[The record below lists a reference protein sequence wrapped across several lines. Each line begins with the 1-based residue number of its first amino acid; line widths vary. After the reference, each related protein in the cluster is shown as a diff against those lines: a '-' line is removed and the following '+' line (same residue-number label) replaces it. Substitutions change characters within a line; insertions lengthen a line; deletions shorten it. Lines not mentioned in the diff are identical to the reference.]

1 MQQSFQPKAEWP
13 DQYPQTRRR
22 YSTIMATQLGNLDG
36 GPLYKGVQRA
46 LMEQLAS
53 GELKPGQLIPSERQ
67 LATEYSVSIG
77 TLRKAIDELVE
88 NRILIRQQGKGTYV
102 ASHDRERLLFYFFH
116 IVPQH
121 GAKSYP
127 LVEFVFFHKSQAD
140 AETASKLRLAPGT
153 PTFHIRNKLSLQGT
167 VVSVDDISI
176 AQDRFERLS
185 AAQFKERP
193 NTIYNLY
200 QEAFGITVVRTEE
213 RLRAEAATAEHAKL
227 LGIRVGTPVL
237 VIRRVAFDMR
247 DEPVELRISTVNSA
261 EHEYFAELL

>member
-1 MQQSFQPKAEWP
+1 MNS
-13 DQYPQTRRR
+13 
-22 YSTIMATQLGNLDG
+22 IDG

-46 LMEQLAS
+46 LMEQLAT

-67 LATEYSVSIG
+67 LATEYNVSIG

-127 LVEFVFFHKSQAD
+127 LVESVFFHKAV
-140 AETASKLRLAPGT
+140 AGTEEAARLKIAVGA
-153 PTFHIRNKLSLQGT
+153 PTFHVRNKLTLLGD
-167 VVSVDDISI
+167 VVSVDDITLDQ
-176 AQDRFERLS
+176 ARFAKLTPV
-185 AAQFKERP
+185 QFKERP

-200 QEAFGITVVRTEE
+200 QEAFGITVVRTDE
-213 RLRAEAATAEHAKL
+213 RLRAEAATADHAKL
-227 LGIRVGTPVL
+227 LNIKPGMPVL
-237 VIRRVAFDMR
+237 TIRRTAFDMR
-247 DEPVELRISTVNSA
+247 DEPVELRVSTVNTA
-261 EHEYFAELL
+261 AHEYFAEIL

>member
-1 MQQSFQPKAEWP
+1 MP
-13 DQYPQTRRR
+13 
-22 YSTIMATQLGNLDG
+22 INVNNLDG

-46 LMEQLAS
+46 LMEQLAT
-53 GELKPGQLIPSERQ
+53 GDLKPGQLIPSERQ

-116 IVPQH
+116 IVPH
-121 GAKSYP
+121 KGVKSYP
-127 LVEFVFFHKSQAD
+127 LVESVFFHKALAD
-140 AETASKLRLAPGT
+140 AEVATRLNIALGT
-153 PTFHIRNKLSLQGT
+153 PIFHVRNKLSLLGD

-176 AQDRFERLS
+176 DQARFEKLS

-200 QEAFGITVVRTEE
+200 QEAFGITVVRTDE
-213 RLRAEAATAEHAKL
+213 RLRAEAASVEHAKL
-227 LGIRVGTPVL
+227 LQITAGTPVL
-237 VIRRVAFDMR
+237 TIRRTAFDMR
-247 DEPVELRISTVNSA
+247 DEPVELRISTVNTA
-261 EHEYFAELL
+261 AHEYFAEIL

>member
-1 MQQSFQPKAEWP
+1 MNS
-13 DQYPQTRRR
+13 
-22 YSTIMATQLGNLDG
+22 IDG

-46 LMEQLAS
+46 LMEQLAT

-67 LATEYSVSIG
+67 LATEYNVSIG

-127 LVEFVFFHKSQAD
+127 LVESVFFHKAV
-140 AETASKLRLAPGT
+140 AGTEEAARLKIAVGT
-153 PTFHIRNKLSLQGT
+153 PTFHVRNKLTLLGD
-167 VVSVDDISI
+167 VVAVDDITLDQ
-176 AQDRFERLS
+176 ARFAKLTPV
-185 AAQFKERP
+185 QFKERP

-200 QEAFGITVVRTEE
+200 QEAFGITVVRTDE
-213 RLRAEAATAEHAKL
+213 RLRAEAEPL
-227 LGIRVGTPVL
+227 LT
-237 VIRRVAFDMR
+237 
-247 DEPVELRISTVNSA
+247 
-261 EHEYFAELL
+261 

>member
-1 MQQSFQPKAEWP
+1 MP
-13 DQYPQTRRR
+13 
-22 YSTIMATQLGNLDG
+22 INVNNLDG

-46 LMEQLAS
+46 LMEQLAT
-53 GELKPGQLIPSERQ
+53 GDLKPGQLIPSERQ

-116 IVPQH
+116 IVPH
-121 GAKSYP
+121 KGVKSYP
-127 LVEFVFFHKSQAD
+127 LVESVFFHKALAD
-140 AETASKLRLAPGT
+140 VEVAARLNIALGT
-153 PTFHIRNKLSLQGT
+153 PIFHVRNKLSLLGD

-176 AQDRFERLS
+176 DQARFEKLS

-200 QEAFGITVVRTEE
+200 QEAFGITVVRTDE
-213 RLRAEAATAEHAKL
+213 RLRAEAASFEHAKL
-227 LGIRVGTPVL
+227 LQITAGTPVL
-237 VIRRVAFDMR
+237 TIRRTAFDMR
-247 DEPVELRISTVNSA
+247 DEPVELRISTVNTA
-261 EHEYFAELL
+261 AHEYFAEIL

>member
-1 MQQSFQPKAEWP
+1 MLNSP
-13 DQYPQTRRR
+13 
-22 YSTIMATQLGNLDG
+22 DG

-67 LATEYSVSIG
+67 LATEFSVSIG

-116 IVPQH
+116 IVPQQ
-121 GAKSYP
+121 GSKNYP
-127 LVEFVFFHKSQAD
+127 LVEFVFFHKSTAD
-140 AETASKLRLAPGT
+140 AEAAGRLNIAVGT
-153 PTFHIRNKLSLQGT
+153 PTLHIRNKLSLQGA
-167 VVSVDDISI
+167 VVLVDDLTLDQ
-176 AQDRFERLS
+176 ARFPGLN

-200 QEAFGITVVRTEE
+200 QEVFGLTVVRTEE
-213 RLRAEAATAEHAKL
+213 RLRAEAASVEHAKL
-227 LGIRVGTPVL
+227 LKLKAGMPVL
-237 VIRRVAFDMR
+237 TIRRTAYDMR
-247 DEPVELRISTVNSA
+247 DEPVELRVSTVNTA
-261 EHEYFAELL
+261 AHEYFAELL

>member
-1 MQQSFQPKAEWP
+1 MNS
-13 DQYPQTRRR
+13 
-22 YSTIMATQLGNLDG
+22 IDG

-46 LMEQLAS
+46 LMEQLAT

-67 LATEYSVSIG
+67 LATEYNVSIG

-127 LVEFVFFHKSQAD
+127 LVESVFFHKAV
-140 AETASKLRLAPGT
+140 AGTEEAARLKIAVGS
-153 PTFHIRNKLSLQGT
+153 PTFHVRNKLTLLGD
-167 VVSVDDISI
+167 VVSVDDITLDQ
-176 AQDRFERLS
+176 ARFAKLTPV
-185 AAQFKERP
+185 QFKERP

-200 QEAFGITVVRTEE
+200 QEAFGITVVRTDE
-213 RLRAEAATAEHAKL
+213 RLRAEAATADHAKL
-227 LGIRVGTPVL
+227 LNIKPGMPVL
-237 VIRRVAFDMR
+237 TIRRTAFDMR
-247 DEPVELRISTVNSA
+247 DEPVELRVSTVNTA
-261 EHEYFAELL
+261 AHEYFAEIL

>member
-1 MQQSFQPKAEWP
+1 
-13 DQYPQTRRR
+13 
-22 YSTIMATQLGNLDG
+22 MATSLNNPDG

-67 LATEYSVSIG
+67 LAIEFSVSIG

-116 IVPQH
+116 IVPH
-121 GAKSYP
+121 KGIKSYP
-127 LVEFVFFHKSQAD
+127 LVEFVFFHKSTAD
-140 AETASKLRLAPGT
+140 AEAAARLNIAVGT
-153 PTFHIRNKLSLQGT
+153 PTLHIRNKLSLQGA
-167 VVSVDDISI
+167 VVLVDDITLDQ
-176 AQDRFERLS
+176 ARFTGLS

-200 QEAFGITVVRTEE
+200 QEVFGITVVRTEE
-213 RLRAEAATAEHAKL
+213 RLRAEAASIDHAKL
-227 LGIRVGTPVL
+227 LKIKPGMPVL
-237 VIRRVAFDMR
+237 TIRRTAIDMR
-247 DEPVELRISTVNSA
+247 DEPVELRISTVNTA
-261 EHEYFAELL
+261 AHEYFAELL